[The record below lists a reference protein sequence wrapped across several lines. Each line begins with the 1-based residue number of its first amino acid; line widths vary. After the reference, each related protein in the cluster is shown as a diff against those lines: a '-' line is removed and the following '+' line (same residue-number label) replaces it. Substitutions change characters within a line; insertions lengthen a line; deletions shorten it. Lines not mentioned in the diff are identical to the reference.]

1 MIDVRY
7 HIYSLAAVF
16 FALALGIVIGTS
28 FARRGPA
35 NESERRTITRYENS
49 MRVFKRE
56 LELSAD
62 SSAQKEIHIKN
73 SEEFCRVILPI
84 VAKEMLQWRYI
95 SIVQTGDYDDLS
107 GSVKRALELAG
118 GTVTNITDISRDFP
132 FDDDHKVAETLRSCY
147 ITPPSDNKAARD
159 KLFSILSDA
168 ICGGKSAFLLPNLEK
183 VGVIKFVG
191 DRQNFVKVKLIVLVG
206 GAESDEAN
214 TAESV
219 DCRLLSKLENL
230 GITVVGCEGTDA
242 VSSYIPAWH
251 KMGIPTVDNAD
262 SAIGQIAVICALN
275 GDKAKFGVKDTADRL
290 IPQSLETK

>member
-28 FARRGPA
+28 FAKRGPA
-35 NESERRTITRYENS
+35 NESERRTISKYENS

-56 LELSAD
+56 LEMSAD
-62 SSAQKEIHIKN
+62 SSAQKEIRIKN

-84 VAKEMLQWRYI
+84 VAKDKLAWKHI
-95 SIVQTGDYDDLS
+95 AIVQTGDYDDLS
-107 GSVKRALELAG
+107 GSAKRALELAG
-118 GTVTNITDISRDFP
+118 AKVTNITDISRDFP
-132 FDDDHKVAETLRSCY
+132 FDDDQKVAETLRTCD
-147 ITPPSDNKAARD
+147 ITPPSDTKAARD

-168 ICGGKSAFLLPNLEK
+168 ICGGKSAFLFPKLEK
-183 VGVIKFVG
+183 CGVIKFTG
-191 DRQNFVKVKLIVLVG
+191 DRESFTKAKMIALVG
-206 GAESDEAN
+206 GADSEEAN

-219 DCRLLSKLENL
+219 DCRLLSQLENL

-275 GDKAKFGVKDTADRL
+275 GDKAKFGVKETADRL
-290 IPQSLETK
+290 IPQSLETR